1 MATKGFR
8 ANESEY
14 LRSLLDHGYVYD
26 KHPTYDFGL
35 MIRFQYND
43 GYLLFVSD
51 DNNTFRIC
59 NNNNGDDHSIE
70 TIEFSYD
77 RDDSEIKIFLEANYI
92 ELNVIVEG
100 CPGIWSLVLGEFELE
115 TPWCRD
121 AGIITL
127 DGDGEPEFVCDDL
140 LYMFNN
146 VESYV
151 NKVKGVAK
159 QMSAESDEFS
169 KDRFIEL
176 MTAKSCKSA
185 RK

>member
-1 MATKGFR
+1 MGF
-8 ANESEY
+8 NI
-14 LRSLLDHGYVYD
+14 V
-26 KHPTYDFGL
+26 
-35 MIRFQYND
+35 
-43 GYLLFVSD
+43 
-51 DNNTFRIC
+51 
-59 NNNNGDDHSIE
+59 
-70 TIEFSYD
+70 
-77 RDDSEIKIFLEANYI
+77 
-92 ELNVIVEG
+92 VEG
-100 CPGIWSLVLGEFELE
+100 CPGIWSLILGGYEIGLA
-115 TPWCRD
+115 CCDD
-121 AGIITL
+121 AGIIML
-127 DGDGEPEFVCDDL
+127 VGDGEPEFVCDDL